1 MIYLFVG
8 EKRSAKAVR
17 MRVRWQDGRLAAC
30 GGFPPTSDKG
40 MKGFADE
47 SLKLR
52 DAVLEAEKN
61 NANG

>member
-1 MIYLFVG
+1 MSWSQYLLGQVV
-8 EKRSAKAVR
+8 A
-17 MRVRWQDGRLAAC
+17 GRLAAC